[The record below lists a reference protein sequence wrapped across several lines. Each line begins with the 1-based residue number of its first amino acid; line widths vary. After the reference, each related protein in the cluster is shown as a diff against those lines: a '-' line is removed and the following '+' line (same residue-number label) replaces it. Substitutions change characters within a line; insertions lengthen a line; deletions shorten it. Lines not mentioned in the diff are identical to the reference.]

1 MSINQVT
8 ISGNLTREPDLRA
21 TQSGSAILRLGVA
34 VNDRVKNPQ
43 TNQYEDR
50 PNFIDCIVFGKR
62 AESLSNLLH
71 KGMKVAVQGKLRY
84 SSWQDQ
90 QGQNRSKLEVIVDE
104 LEFMQARNQQAAY
117 QPNQAPVATPPAV
130 DDDCPF

>member
-8 ISGNLTREPDLRA
+8 ITGNLTREPDLRA

-71 KGMKVAVQGKLRY
+71 KGMKVAIQGKLRY

-104 LEFMQARNQQAAY
+104 LEFMQARNQQATY